1 MTGTARIGLPIEDS
15 GDAGPGW
22 SASGGSGARRVVIG
36 LGLAV
41 AVGHLA
47 SLLVGA
53 DPLAVATKAA
63 LVPLLAAYVLVTTPR
78 HRSPLVRLTLVAL
91 GFSWLGDVVPNLVPD
106 DVSFL
111 VMVGF
116 FLVAQVAYIGA
127 FAPRFRGGPL
137 RRRPVLAL
145 PYVAAFVLLL
155 VACVPGAGDLV
166 APAVV
171 YGACLVTMAAL
182 ATGVNRVAT
191 IGGAVFL
198 VSDTLIALGAFAPW
212 FDLPQADFW
221 VMLTYIVGQILLVS
235 GVLAADRAD
244 RAVSRSRAPGRA
256 G

>member
-1 MTGTARIGLPIEDS
+1 MTGTARIGLPIEES

-63 LVPLLAAYVLVTTPR
+63 LVPLLAAYVLVTTSR

-155 VACVPGAGDLV
+155 LACVPGAGGLV

-182 ATGVNRVAT
+182 ATGVVAT

-212 FDLPQADFW
+212 FDLPQADLA